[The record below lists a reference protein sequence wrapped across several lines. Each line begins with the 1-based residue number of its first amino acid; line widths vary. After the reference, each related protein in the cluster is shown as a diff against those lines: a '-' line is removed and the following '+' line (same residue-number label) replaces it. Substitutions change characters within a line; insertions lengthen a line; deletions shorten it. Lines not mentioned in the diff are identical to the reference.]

1 MAGWLVVA
9 VSGCYLGAL
18 FAIAYWGDRR
28 ADRGRSIISS
38 GGIYALSLAVYA
50 TSWTFYGS
58 VGRAAGTGAGFLPI
72 YLGPTIMAAFW
83 WFVLRAMIR
92 TSKRHR
98 ITSLADLVAH
108 RYGNSALLGALVTL
122 IAVVGIVPYISLQL
136 KAVSDTFTVLHTGEL
151 GRTASSVVPVWQ
163 DTALYVALFLA
174 AFTILFGTRHLDASE
189 RHEGMVAAIA
199 LESIVKLVAFLVIGL
214 FVTFSLFDGPG
225 DLFAKAAENPTTSA
239 LFTLGEVSYG
249 NWFWLTVL
257 SMFAIIFLPRQFQVS
272 VVENVNEKHLDTA
285 VWMFPLYLLAINLFV
300 LPIAIAG
307 LLTFGEGSTNGQVNP
322 DTFVLAL
329 PLAADKPV
337 VALMVFVGGLSA
349 ATGMVIVE
357 TIALATMVSNSV
369 VVPAMLWFEQRRS
382 AMTSASASAAAGSAA
397 SSAATSATSAASG
410 GSTAASRDVPTPV
423 AGLPLASFG
432 YSGDLGRLVL
442 WIRRST
448 IVGLLLLGYAYFRLA
463 GEGPALVS
471 IGLVSFAAV
480 AQFAPAVLGGLI
492 WRGGTRNGALVG
504 LLVGFAVW
512 IYTLLLPTFA
522 RSGWLPASFLDEGPG
537 GLGLLRPGQ
546 LFGLQGMD
554 ELSHGMF
561 WSMLLNTGC
570 YVLVSQLRRPAER
583 RTPRTTVTVTGGPLN
598 GAAGENG
605 QNAIATISELSDP
618 DAGRVSLPELQALL
632 QRFLGTDAAKEVLE
646 DYLTSRDAG
655 SPLAGSRVADGELVR
670 HVEILLS
677 GAVGTTSAR
686 VMVASVVNNN
696 DAPLWVDDVMDILD
710 EASQVLA
717 YSRELEKKSAELQKA
732 TEELSEANERL
743 RELDVLKDEFVSSVS
758 HELRTPLTSIRAL
771 SEILLDNLELPP
783 EERGKYLRIVV
794 DETERLTRLIN
805 QILDI
810 SKLASGAV
818 DWQITDVDL
827 ISVVQDSAMSCHQ
840 LFAKRGA
847 ELAVSVPPHV
857 PTVPVDR
864 DRIMQVVINLLSN
877 ASKFCR
883 QDGKVCMRLSIE
895 QGTLR
900 VDVTDDGEG
909 IPVADQDRIFE
920 RFQQVKG
927 SGAAPAGTGLGLP
940 ISREIVRYFGGHLW
954 VKSTPRHGATFSFTV
969 PMKPLHAGRPVEA
982 R

>member
-1 MAGWLVVA
+1 MAGWLMIA
-9 VSGCYLGAL
+9 VSAVYLGTL

-28 ADRGRSIISS
+28 ADGGRSVISS
-38 GGIYALSLAVYA
+38 GGVYALSLAVYA

-108 RYGNSALLGALVTL
+108 RYGNSAVLGALVTV
-122 IAVVGIVPYISLQL
+122 IAMVGIVPYIALQL
-136 KAVSDTFTVLHTGEL
+136 KAVSDTFTVLNTGTLSRVATE
-151 GRTASSVVPVWQ
+151 TTPVLQ

-199 LESIVKLVAFLVIGL
+199 LESIVKLIAFLGIGL

-225 DLFAKAAENPTTSA
+225 DLFARAAANPETA
-239 LFTLGEVSYG
+239 KLFTLDQVGYG
-249 NWFWLTVL
+249 SWFWLTVL
-257 SMFAIIFLPRQFQVS
+257 SMFAILFLPRQFQVA

-285 VWMFPLYLLAINLFV
+285 VWLFPLYLLAINLFV

-307 LLTFGEGSTNGQVNP
+307 MLTFDGQGVGAVNP

-329 PLAADKPV
+329 PLNADHPG

-369 VVPAMLWFEQRRS
+369 VVPALLWFERRRPHPRGLQP
-382 AMTSASASAAAGSAA
+382 AQT
-397 SSAATSATSAASG
+397 
-410 GSTAASRDVPTPV
+410 

-448 IVGLLLLGYAYFRLA
+448 IVGLLLLGYAYFRIA

-480 AQFAPAVLGGLI
+480 AQFAPAVLGGLM
-492 WRGGTRNGALVG
+492 WRGGTRNGALSG
-504 LLVGFAVW
+504 LLAGFAVW
-512 IYTLLLPTFA
+512 IYCLLLPTFA
-522 RSGWLPASFLDEGPG
+522 RSGWLPTSLLDEGPWG
-537 GLGLLRPGQ
+537 IEALRPGH
-546 LFGLQGMD
+546 LLWLQGMD

-561 WSMLLNTGC
+561 WSMLLNIGL
-570 YVLVSQLRRPAER
+570 YVAVSLGHRPGDRKGKA
-583 RTPRTTVTVTGGPLN
+583 PKTTVTVAAVGN
-598 GAAGENG
+598 GHES
-605 QNAIATISELSDP
+605 ITTLSDLN
-618 DAGRVSLPELQALL
+618 DADEARVSVLELQALL
-632 QRFLGTDAAKEVLE
+632 QRFLGTDAAKEVLDE
-646 DYLTSRDAG
+646 YLKEREAR

-686 VMVASVVNNN
+686 VMVASVVNN
-696 DAPLWVDDVMDILD
+696 DSPLWVDDVMDILD

-717 YSRELEKKSAELQKA
+717 YSRELEKKSEELQRA
-732 TEELSEANERL
+732 TEDLREANERL

-771 SEILLDNLELPP
+771 SEILLDNLDLPS

-827 ISVVQDSAMSCHQ
+827 IGVVEDAAMSCEQ
-840 LFAKRGA
+840 LFTKRGA
-847 ELAVSVPPHV
+847 HLAVSVPPYV
-857 PTVPVDR
+857 PCVPVDR

-877 ASKFCR
+877 ASKFCAT
-883 QDGKVCMRLSIE
+883 DGAVSMRLSVE
-895 QGTLR
+895 HDTLR

-909 IPVADQDRIFE
+909 IPEADQERIFE

-927 SGAAPAGTGLGLP
+927 SGAAPQGTGLGLP
-940 ISREIVRYFGGHLW
+940 ISREIVLHFGGQLW
-954 VKSTPRHGATFSFTV
+954 VRSTPRHGATFTFTV
-969 PMKPLHAGRPVEA
+969 PMKPVPTGRAVEA

>member
-1 MAGWLVVA
+1 MARWLMIA
-9 VSGCYLGAL
+9 VSALYLGTL
-18 FAIAYWGDRR
+18 FAVAYWGDRR
-28 ADRGRSIISS
+28 ADRGRSVISS

-58 VGRAAGTGAGFLPI
+58 VGRAAGTGVGFLPI

-108 RYGNSALLGALVTL
+108 RYGNSAVLGALVAV
-122 IAVVGIVPYISLQL
+122 IAMVGIIPYIALQL
-136 KAVSDTFTVLHTGEL
+136 KAVSDTFTVLHTGNL
-151 GRTASSVVPVWQ
+151 SRSVGEATPVLQ

-199 LESIVKLVAFLVIGL
+199 LESIVKLVAFLGIGL

-225 DLFAKAAENPTTSA
+225 DLFARAAANPDTA
-239 LFTLGEVSYG
+239 KLFTLDQVGYG
-249 NWFWLTVL
+249 SWFWLTVL
-257 SMFAIIFLPRQFQVS
+257 SMFAIIFLPRQFQVA

-285 VWMFPLYLLAINLFV
+285 VWLFPLYLLAINLFV

-307 LLTFGEGSTNGQVNP
+307 MLTFDGSGAGGANSVNP

-329 PLAADKPV
+329 PLNADHPG

-357 TIALATMVSNSV
+357 TIALATMVSNSI
-369 VVPAMLWFEQRRS
+369 VVPALLWFERHRPHPRGLQL
-382 AMTSASASAAAGSAA
+382 
-397 SSAATSATSAASG
+397 
-410 GSTAASRDVPTPV
+410 PT

-448 IVGLLLLGYAYFRLA
+448 IVGLLLLGYAYFRIA

-480 AQFAPAVLGGLI
+480 AQFAPAVLGGLM
-492 WRGGTRNGALVG
+492 WRGGTRNGALAG
-504 LLVGFAVW
+504 LLAGFGIW
-512 IYTLLLPTFA
+512 IYSLLLPTFA
-522 RSGWLPASFLDEGPG
+522 RSGWLPTSLLDDGPWG
-537 GLGLLRPGQ
+537 IAALRPGH
-546 LFGLQGMD
+546 LLGLEGMD

-561 WSMLLNTGC
+561 WSMLLNIGL
-570 YVLVSQLRRPAER
+570 YVAVSLAHRPTDRKSKAA
-583 RTPRTTVTVTGGPLN
+583 TTTVTV
-598 GAAGENG
+598 AAVDDGRES
-605 QNAIATISELSDP
+605 ITTLSDLN
-618 DAGRVSLPELQALL
+618 DADEARVSVVELQALL

-646 DYLTSRDAG
+646 DYLAAREAG

-686 VMVASVVNNN
+686 VMVASVVNN
-696 DAPLWVDDVMDILD
+696 DSPLWVDDVMDILD

-717 YSRELEKKSAELQKA
+717 YSRELEKKSQELQRA
-732 TEELSEANERL
+732 TEDLREANERL

-771 SEILLDNLELPP
+771 SEILLDNLDLPS

-818 DWQITDVDL
+818 DWQISDVDL
-827 ISVVQDSAMSCHQ
+827 IGVVQDAAMSCEQ
-840 LFAKRGA
+840 LFTKRGSR
-847 ELAVSVPPHV
+847 LAVSVPPYV
-857 PTVPVDR
+857 PCVPVDR

-877 ASKFCR
+877 ASKFCAT
-883 QDGKVCMRLSIE
+883 DGEVSMRLSVE
-895 QGTLR
+895 HETLR

-909 IPVADQDRIFE
+909 IPAADQERIFE

-927 SGAAPAGTGLGLP
+927 SGSAPQGTGLGLP
-940 ISREIVRYFGGHLW
+940 ISREIVHHFGGQLW
-954 VKSTPRHGATFSFTV
+954 VRSSPRHGATFSFTV
-969 PMKPLHAGRPVEA
+969 PMKPAHAGRAVEA